1 MYSQNFNLIYHKFV
15 LIFKFKY
22 NLQIMQPRLQRS
34 KGNVSFT
41 KIVVKIL
48 LALLVI
54 FFLFFFVEKINFPSP
69 KNEINEDVT
78 DKIIK
83 LR

>member
-1 MYSQNFNLIYHKFV
+1 
-15 LIFKFKY
+15 
-22 NLQIMQPRLQRS
+22 MQPRLQRS

-54 FFLFFFVEKINFPSP
+54 FLFFFVEKINFPSP
-69 KNEINEDVT
+69 KNEINADVT

>member
-1 MYSQNFNLIYHKFV
+1 
-15 LIFKFKY
+15 
-22 NLQIMQPRLQRS
+22 MQPRLQRS
-34 KGNVSFT
+34 KNNVSFS
-41 KIVVKIL
+41 KIVVKMIL
-48 LALLVI
+48 VLLL
-54 FFLFFFVEKINFPSP
+54 LFFSFFFIEKINFPSP

>member
-1 MYSQNFNLIYHKFV
+1 
-15 LIFKFKY
+15 
-22 NLQIMQPRLQRS
+22 MQPRLQRT
-34 KGNVSFT
+34 KGNISFT
-41 KIVVKIL
+41 RVFVKMIL
-48 LALLVI
+48 VLLLI
-54 FFLFFFVEKINFPSP
+54 FFSFFFIEKINFPSP

>member
-1 MYSQNFNLIYHKFV
+1 MQLKFN
-15 LIFKFKY
+15 
-22 NLQIMQPRLQRS
+22 QQRS
-34 KGNVSFT
+34 FKQTLIQNLLKFFAILLL
-41 KIVVKIL
+41 IVV
-48 LALLVI
+48 AI
-54 FFLFFFVEKINFPSP
+54 FFIEKINFPSP

>member
-1 MYSQNFNLIYHKFV
+1 
-15 LIFKFKY
+15 
-22 NLQIMQPRLQRS
+22 MQPRLQRP
-34 KGNVSFT
+34 KGDLSFT
-41 KIVVKIL
+41 KIVIRVIVVL
-48 LALLVI
+48 LLI
-54 FFLFFFVEKINFPSP
+54 FFSFFFIEKINFPSP

>member
-1 MYSQNFNLIYHKFV
+1 
-15 LIFKFKY
+15 
-22 NLQIMQPRLQRS
+22 MQPRLQRT
-34 KGNVSFT
+34 KNNVSFS
-41 KIVVKIL
+41 KIVVKMIL
-48 LALLVI
+48 VLL
-54 FFLFFFVEKINFPSP
+54 FLFFSFFFIEKINFPSP

>member
-1 MYSQNFNLIYHKFV
+1 MQLKFHNQSSIGQSIGRKLIK
-15 LIFKFKY
+15 
-22 NLQIMQPRLQRS
+22 
-34 KGNVSFT
+34 
-41 KIVVKIL
+41 
-48 LALLVI
+48 ALLVCL
-54 FFLFFFVEKINFPSP
+54 FLVFVVFLLDKVNFPSP

>member
-1 MYSQNFNLIYHKFV
+1 
-15 LIFKFKY
+15 
-22 NLQIMQPRLQRS
+22 MQPRLQRT
-34 KGNVSFT
+34 KNNISF
-41 KIVVKIL
+41 IRVAVKMILIL
-48 LALLVI
+48 LFI
-54 FFLFFFVEKINFPSP
+54 FFSFFFIEKINFPSP

>member
-1 MYSQNFNLIYHKFV
+1 
-15 LIFKFKY
+15 
-22 NLQIMQPRLQRS
+22 MQPRLQRT
-34 KGNVSFT
+34 KNNVSFS
-41 KIVVKIL
+41 KIVVKMIL
-48 LALLVI
+48 VLLL
-54 FFLFFFVEKINFPSP
+54 LFFSFFFIEKINFPSP

>member
-1 MYSQNFNLIYHKFV
+1 
-15 LIFKFKY
+15 
-22 NLQIMQPRLQRS
+22 MQPRSQRT
-34 KGNVSFT
+34 KNNVSFS
-41 KIVVKIL
+41 KIVVKMIL
-48 LALLVI
+48 VLLL
-54 FFLFFFVEKINFPSP
+54 LFFSFFFIEKINFPSP

>member
-1 MYSQNFNLIYHKFV
+1 
-15 LIFKFKY
+15 
-22 NLQIMQPRLQRS
+22 MQPRLQRT
-34 KGNVSFT
+34 KGNISFT
-41 KIVVKIL
+41 RVVVKIILVL
-48 LALLVI
+48 LLIL
-54 FFLFFFVEKINFPSP
+54 FSFFFIEKINFPSP

>member
-1 MYSQNFNLIYHKFV
+1 
-15 LIFKFKY
+15 
-22 NLQIMQPRLQRS
+22 MQPRLQRTKNS
-34 KGNVSFT
+34 VSFS
-41 KIVVKIL
+41 KIVVKMIL
-48 LALLVI
+48 VLLL
-54 FFLFFFVEKINFPSP
+54 LFFSFFFIEKINFPSP

>member
-1 MYSQNFNLIYHKFV
+1 MK
-15 LIFKFKY
+15 
-22 NLQIMQPRLQRS
+22 PRLQRT
-34 KGNVSFT
+34 KNNVSFS
-41 KIVVKIL
+41 KRVVKMIL
-48 LALLVI
+48 VLL
-54 FFLFFFVEKINFPSP
+54 FLFFSFFFIEKINFPSP